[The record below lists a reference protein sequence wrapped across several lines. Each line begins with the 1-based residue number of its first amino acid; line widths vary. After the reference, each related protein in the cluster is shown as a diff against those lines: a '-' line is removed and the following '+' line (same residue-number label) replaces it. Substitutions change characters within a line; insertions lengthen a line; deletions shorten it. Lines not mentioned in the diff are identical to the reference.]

1 VSVLVWLAALSAVFT
16 ATTGYILSNEDGYG
30 TSTVTLHMRLG
41 IGLAI
46 GSVALAV
53 VHLRA
58 SEGTRSGGL
67 TAYRVLLGALVLLLF
82 PTGHL
87 GGTIAHGED
96 FLAGPT
102 EERRESPRPERGSV
116 LAAETTPGAASTT
129 ALASTP
135 GAAGATDKISYA
147 RGVAPI
153 FAARCAACHGDTK
166 KKGGLSLKDPQSI
179 LAGGRNGPVIAPGKK
194 DASEMIRRLRLPASE
209 EDHMPPE
216 AKTQPTEEE
225 IATIE
230 KWIAAGAEFD
240 LAGAPA
246 WTDAP
251 KTASGNDAAPGNAT
265 AGTAAPGN
273 AAAGN
278 AAPGHAA
285 ASGSSAAPATVP
297 GVAVA
302 DPAAIEALRAKLVHV
317 EPLSRDS
324 NLLIVSFA
332 AVAPETDD
340 AEVSTLLEPLRM
352 QIADLSL
359 ARTKIGDET
368 MKLAARMPNLSRLDV
383 RETAATDAG
392 VAALKG
398 HAQLSELVLARTHLT
413 DAAVDSLLA
422 LPALKKVFLWN
433 SGVGVQGLAK
443 LRQQRAD
450 LAIEAGLA
458 SDARPIEKE
467 KDVVL
472 TKPAPAAGPAINTVC
487 PVTGKPVDPAN
498 QIVFKGRVIGFCCP
512 KCPDAFRADPAKYES
527 KLP

>member
-1 VSVLVWLAALSAVFT
+1 
-16 ATTGYILSNEDGYG
+16 
-30 TSTVTLHMRLG
+30 
-41 IGLAI
+41 
-46 GSVALAV
+46 
-53 VHLRA
+53 
-58 SEGTRSGGL
+58 
-67 TAYRVLLGALVLLLF
+67 
-82 PTGHL
+82 
-87 GGTIAHGED
+87 
-96 FLAGPT
+96 
-102 EERRESPRPERGSV
+102 
-116 LAAETTPGAASTT
+116 
-129 ALASTP
+129 
-135 GAAGATDKISYA
+135 
-147 RGVAPI
+147 
-153 FAARCAACHGDTK
+153 
-166 KKGGLSLKDPQSI
+166 
-179 LAGGRNGPVIAPGKK
+179 
-194 DASEMIRRLRLPASE
+194 
-209 EDHMPPE
+209 MPPE
-216 AKTQPTEEE
+216 AKPQPTEEE

-240 LAGAPA
+240 VAAAPA
-246 WTDAP
+246 WSDSS
-251 KTASGNDAAPGNAT
+251 KTATET
-265 AGTAAPGN
+265 ASKTAEES
-273 AAAGN
+273 AG
-278 AAPGHAA
+278 
-285 ASGSSAAPATVP
+285 ASGTVP
-297 GVAVA
+297 GVAAA

-317 EPLSRDS
+317 EPLARDS

-340 AEVSTLLEPLRM
+340 AEALALLEPLRM

-359 ARTKIGDET
+359 ARTKTGDET

-392 VAALKG
+392 VAALQG
-398 HAQLSELVLARTHLT
+398 HAQLAELVLARTHLT

-433 SGVGVQGLAK
+433 SGVGVQGLAR